1 MYGQGPWLSSLVW
14 LAVPEQTKHMTD
26 MDNKCTCSLVA
37 TKILLLCTD
46 PIPLLFL
53 LKICLSLKEPFL
65 QASVVWWATFRV
77 CMRSTLM
84 IFAISICAHAHAWW
98 AHGQRIWTRH
108 TRTHTYIHK
117 YSDFLVCV
125 GLAPIMLRNQWKQ
138 LMWTIH
144 TYCMQ
149 CNPCR
154 LHTQETTKMHQKS
167 QKWPK
172 IIQSTKQKHKN
183 LKVGYLSAKK
193 LFCPQQQT

>member
-108 TRTHTYIHK
+108 TRTHTYIHTYIHK
-117 YSDFLVCV
+117 YSDFLVWV
-125 GLAPIMLRNQWKQ
+125 IYVRLASARPDYSYNTLIGMHEMLGWMHSNCSLVAVLLAHDPLSSSAYNMITHTPLVAGNLPIK
-138 LMWTIH
+138 TG
-144 TYCMQ
+144 C
-149 CNPCR
+149 
-154 LHTQETTKMHQKS
+154 
-167 QKWPK
+167 
-172 IIQSTKQKHKN
+172 
-183 LKVGYLSAKK
+183 
-193 LFCPQQQT
+193 